1 MSTSKKVLR
10 TLVVL
15 GLLGALAAV
24 GAFSAFSSE
33 TSNPGN
39 QITAGTV
46 ALDDNDSDQALYN
59 LPNAK
64 PGDSATRCIRV
75 TYNGSL
81 PADVRIYRPDPVGA
95 LATHVNLAITPGSGV
110 AQDCSDFSA
119 DAGGPVFNSLLQS
132 LPTTYAG
139 GVVDY
144 PGAGSV
150 WNTGNAVTYR
160 FVATL
165 DVNAPN
171 SAQGATTG
179 LHAIRWEA
187 RNQ

>member
-1 MSTSKKVLR
+1 MSTTKKVLR

-15 GLLGALAAV
+15 GLVGGLAAV

-46 ALDDNDSDQALYN
+46 ALSDNDGDVALYN
-59 LPNAK
+59 LPNAE

-75 TYNGSL
+75 TYSGSL
-81 PADVRIYRPDPVGA
+81 AADVRMYTANAIGA
-95 LATHVNLAITPGSGV
+95 LGPHVNLQVTPGAGNNGN
-110 AQDCSDFSA
+110 CSDFVA
-119 DAGGPVFNSLLQS
+119 DGAAVFNNTLNN
-132 LPTTYAG
+132 LPTTFAG
-139 GVVDY
+139 GVVDN
-144 PGAGSV
+144 PGVSSA
-150 WNTGNAVTYR
+150 WNQNDAVTYR

-171 SAQGATTG
+171 SAQGLGTG
-179 LHAIRWEA
+179 THAIRWEA